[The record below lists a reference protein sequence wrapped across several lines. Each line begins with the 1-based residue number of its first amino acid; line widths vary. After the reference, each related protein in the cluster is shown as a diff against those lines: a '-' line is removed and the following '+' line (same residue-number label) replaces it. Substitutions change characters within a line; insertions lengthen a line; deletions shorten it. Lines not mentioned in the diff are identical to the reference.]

1 MLNVVKSEI
10 IYSEMIS
17 ISFGK
22 YIYFKNSGGF
32 CDELNHTSVLRR

>member
-1 MLNVVKSEI
+1 MFTYILVMLNVIKAEL

-22 YIYFKNSGGF
+22 YIYFKNSGWF
-32 CDELNHTSVLRR
+32 L